1 MMSEAKILV
10 ERHGS
15 ILSIGINRPAKRNAV
30 DVEMF
35 FEMAA
40 AYGVLDQDPE
50 LRVGVVYAV
59 GDHFCAGLDLPKWQD
74 IITGGHMPE
83 YPEGS
88 CDPFAITD
96 GRICRK
102 PLVFAVQGICYTF
115 GTETMLAA
123 DVRIAAKDT
132 RFAQLEVK
140 RGIFPFGGATVRLV
154 HELGWGN
161 AMRYLL
167 TGEELSAA
175 EAWRL
180 GLVQELVEPGQQ
192 LTRAME
198 VAASIAAQAPL
209 AVQATLASARE
220 SLRDGEDLA
229 FAGLFP
235 RLMQLAETQDVQ
247 EGLRAF
253 VERRPGEFTGR

>member
-1 MMSEAKILV
+1 MSAPRILV

-15 ILSIGINRPAKRNAV
+15 ILSIGINHAAKRNAI
-30 DVEMF
+30 DPEMF
-35 FEMAA
+35 YEIAA
-40 AYGVLDQDPE
+40 AYGTLSHDPD

-59 GDHFCAGLDLPKWQD
+59 GDHFCAGLDLAKWQD
-74 IITGGHMPE
+74 IIASGHLPE
-83 YPEGS
+83 LPESS
-88 CDPFAITD
+88 CDPFAIAAD
-96 GRICRK
+96 RICKK

-115 GTETMLAA
+115 GVESMLAA
-123 DVRIAAKDT
+123 DVRIATNNA

-154 HELGWGN
+154 HEIGWGN

-167 TGEELSAA
+167 TGEEMNAA
-175 EAWRL
+175 DALRL

-192 LTRAME
+192 LTRAMA

-235 RLMQLAETQDVQ
+235 KLMQLSGTEDVK

-253 VERRPGEFTGR
+253 LERRSGDFVGR

>member
-1 MMSEAKILV
+1 MSESKVLV

-15 ILSIGINRPAKRNAV
+15 ILSIGLNRPKKLNAI

-35 FEMAA
+35 FEIAT

-50 LRVGVVYAV
+50 LRVGVVHAV
-59 GDHFCAGLDLPKWQD
+59 GEHFCSGLDLSKWQN
-74 IITGGHMPE
+74 IIASGHMPE
-83 YPEGS
+83 FPEGA
-88 CDPFAITD
+88 CDPFAMTA
-96 GRICRK
+96 GRICHK
-102 PLVFAVQGICYTF
+102 PIVFAVQGICYTF
-115 GTETMLAA
+115 GMETMLAA
-123 DVRIAAKDT
+123 DVRVAAKDT

-140 RGIFPFGGATVRLV
+140 RGMFPFGGATVRLV
-154 HELGWGN
+154 HEIGWGN

-167 TGEELSAA
+167 TGEEMRA
-175 EAWRL
+175 EDAFRL

-192 LTRAME
+192 LVRAMDI
-198 VAASIAAQAPL
+198 AKAIAAQAPL

-220 SLRDGEDLA
+220 GLRDGEDLA

-235 RLMQLAETQDVQ
+235 KLLQLSGTKDVK

-253 VERRPGEFTGR
+253 LERRPGEFTGH

>member
-1 MMSEAKILV
+1 
-10 ERHGS
+10 
-15 ILSIGINRPAKRNAV
+15 
-30 DVEMF
+30 MF
-35 FEMAA
+35 FEMAT

-50 LRVGVVYAV
+50 LRVGVVHAI
-59 GDHFCAGLDLPKWQD
+59 GDHFSAGLDLPQWQS
-74 IITGGHMPE
+74 IINGGHMPD

-88 CDPFAITD
+88 CDPFAMVD

-102 PLVFAVQGICYTF
+102 PIVFAVQGICFTF
-115 GTETMLAA
+115 GVETMLAA
-123 DVRIAAKDT
+123 DIRIAARDT

-154 HELGWGN
+154 REIGWGH

-167 TGEELSAA
+167 TGDEMSAEEAY
-175 EAWRL
+175 RL

-192 LTRAME
+192 YKRAMDI
-198 VAASIAAQAPL
+198 ASSIAAQAPL
-209 AVQATLASARE
+209 AVQATLSSARE

-235 RLMQLAETQDVQ
+235 RLMQLAGTDDVK

-253 VERRPGEFTGR
+253 TERRPGAFAGR

>member
-1 MMSEAKILV
+1 MMNESKILV

-15 ILSIGINRPAKRNAV
+15 ILSIGINRPAKRNAI

-35 FEMAA
+35 FEIAT

-50 LRVGVVYAV
+50 LRVGVVHAI
-59 GDHFCAGLDLPKWQD
+59 GDHFCAGLDLTKWQH
-74 IITGGHMPE
+74 IIAGGHMPE

-88 CDPFAITD
+88 CDPFAMTD

-102 PLVFAVQGICYTF
+102 PIIFAVQGICYTF
-115 GTETMLAA
+115 GVESMLAA
-123 DVRIAAKDT
+123 DIRIAARDT

-154 HELGWGN
+154 REIGWGH

-167 TGEELSAA
+167 TGDEMSAEEAY
-175 EAWRL
+175 RL

-192 LTRAME
+192 FDRAME
-198 VAASIAAQAPL
+198 LAATIAAQAPL

-235 RLMQLAETQDVQ
+235 RLLQIAGTDDVQ

-253 VERRPGEFTGR
+253 TERRPGAFAGR

>member
-1 MMSEAKILV
+1 M
-10 ERHGS
+10 
-15 ILSIGINRPAKRNAV
+15 
-30 DVEMF
+30 
-35 FEMAA
+35 
-40 AYGVLDQDPE
+40 
-50 LRVGVVYAV
+50 
-59 GDHFCAGLDLPKWQD
+59 
-74 IITGGHMPE
+74 
-83 YPEGS
+83 
-88 CDPFAITD
+88 TD

-102 PLVFAVQGICYTF
+102 PIIFAVQGICFTF
-115 GTETMLAA
+115 GVETMLAA
-123 DVRIAAKDT
+123 DIRIAARNT

-154 HELGWGN
+154 HEIGWGH

-167 TGEELSAA
+167 TGDEMTA
-175 EAWRL
+175 EDAFRL

-192 LTRAME
+192 FDRAMQM
-198 VAASIAAQAPL
+198 ASSIAAQAPL

-235 RLMQLAETQDVQ
+235 RLMQLSDTDDVK

-253 VERRPGEFTGR
+253 MERRPGAFAGR